1 MVEKEIKSSDKRM
14 GYKYNI
20 APITIVLIGFIYFGV
35 QQYGY
40 MEAQFLNTYIDHVL
54 NLPYIFIGIMVA
66 CSATMGLIFLFVW
79 GIISD
84 NTRSKFGRR
93 RPFILIGGVVCGIS
107 FIIFG
112 FSPNYAMVFIIDV
125 IIIGIASNALYAAQR
140 VLVPDQVDIEHRGRV
155 NGIKNYF
162 GLIGILLPTILL
174 FVVKASFSVDNPDP
188 LETGTILTQEGHQ
201 ILLSIGGIIVIVCSI
216 IVFVLYKDNVSNSEL
231 PPPKKFMEEFRETF
245 NIEELKKHREFFKLI
260 VAQTVLM
267 SGVSAVMPYLFN
279 FIFSLEIQA
288 TDMAIIFL
296 IAGPVL
302 IVTIYALGT
311 LTDKIGRKKVVIPT
325 VIVSSIGFIMIPF
338 LTQFGQVNSILL
350 GISFALILVGI
361 LGAMVPLETWS
372 QDLLPEGRKGQFIG
386 IFNIVSTVSQIIGAL
401 TAGVVATL
409 LTGRVTN
416 PIAWIFLVT
425 PFFFVASII
434 FYRRVEETL
443 QVK

>member
-1 MVEKEIKSSDKRM
+1 
-14 GYKYNI
+14 
-20 APITIVLIGFIYFGV
+20 
-35 QQYGY
+35 
-40 MEAQFLNTYIDHVL
+40 
-54 NLPYIFIGIMVA
+54 
-66 CSATMGLIFLFVW
+66 
-79 GIISD
+79 
-84 NTRSKFGRR
+84 
-93 RPFILIGGVVCGIS
+93 
-107 FIIFG
+107 
-112 FSPNYAMVFIIDV
+112 
-125 IIIGIASNALYAAQR
+125 
-140 VLVPDQVDIEHRGRV
+140 
-155 NGIKNYF
+155 
-162 GLIGILLPTILL
+162 
-174 FVVKASFSVDNPDP
+174 
-188 LETGTILTQEGHQ
+188 
-201 ILLSIGGIIVIVCSI
+201 
-216 IVFVLYKDNVSNSEL
+216 
-231 PPPKKFMEEFRETF
+231 MEEFRETF